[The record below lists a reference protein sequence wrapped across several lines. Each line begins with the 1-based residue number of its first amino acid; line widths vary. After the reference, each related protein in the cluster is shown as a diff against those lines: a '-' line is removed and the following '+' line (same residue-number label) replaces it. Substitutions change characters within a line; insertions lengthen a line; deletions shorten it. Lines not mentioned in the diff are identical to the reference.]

1 MLEKLYNLNALDLS
15 KLVLKYKKDLN
26 LTSEEIVILLSLS
39 DLLKT
44 NSNKLES
51 NLATILNIDNNT
63 ISNSIAHF
71 MELGYLDLEIVNVNG
86 IGVEKY
92 SIIPLLNQLEVIIN
106 DESKPK
112 NDSKDIFMYI
122 ENLINRSLSSKE
134 LETINEW
141 LDYNISLSDIK
152 RAEKSLSVSGINITV
167 SRLEKELFKLN
178 GHKSSNIEKLDQ
190 LIEKNKN
197 GRILK

>member
-39 DLLKT
+39 NLLKT

>member
-15 KLVLKYKKDLN
+15 KLVLKYKNDLN

-112 NDSKDIFMYI
+112 NYSKDIFMYI

>member
-15 KLVLKYKKDLN
+15 KLVVKYKKDLN

-51 NLATILNIDNNT
+51 NLTTILNIDNNT